1 MAPTGSPSGDL
12 LKDLAYRFNAHVEA
26 EDEAWLE
33 IRDRMTRQETTLSHV
48 STQLTKLVDRSE
60 NAFHR
65 YAYPLILIAATVF
78 ATMAAERVSAPAQ
91 HHSGSSTTGA
101 TP

>member
-1 MAPTGSPSGDL
+1 MPPDDL
-12 LKDLAYRFNAHVEA
+12 LLDLRDRFNSHVEA
-26 EDEAWLE
+26 ENEAWRE
-33 IRDRMTRQETTLSHV
+33 TRDRMARQETTLSHV
-48 STQLTKLVDRSE
+48 STQVTHLVDRSE

-78 ATMAAERVSAPAQ
+78 ATMAAERIGTTAQ
-91 HHSGSSTTGA
+91 HVQHQGA